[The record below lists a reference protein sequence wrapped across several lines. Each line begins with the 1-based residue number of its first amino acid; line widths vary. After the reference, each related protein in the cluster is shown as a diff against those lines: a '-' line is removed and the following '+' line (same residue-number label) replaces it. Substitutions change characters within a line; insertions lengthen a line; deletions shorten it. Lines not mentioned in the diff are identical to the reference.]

1 MEASVTGAQSTS
13 FPQEETAELGGAS
26 DDLLEVWVSV
36 LQILEREWQ
45 TQLSVKN
52 IHPGLMEQNKGAIFV
67 HAWNLSRWIHQM
79 KLVVVAISGEGN
91 WEIKEAEGRQFL
103 PYVPFW
109 TIDEFSIKKEITPVR
124 LESIKKKSTNNK
136 C

>member
-1 MEASVTGAQSTS
+1 MTGAKSKS

-26 DDLLEVWVSV
+26 DDLLELWVSV

-67 HAWNLSRWIHQM
+67 HAWTLSKWIHK

-91 WEIKEAEGRQFL
+91 WEIKEAEGGQFL
-103 PYVPFW
+103 PYVPF
-109 TIDEFSIKKEITPVR
+109 
-124 LESIKKKSTNNK
+124 
-136 C
+136 

>member
-1 MEASVTGAQSTS
+1 
-13 FPQEETAELGGAS
+13 
-26 DDLLEVWVSV
+26 
-36 LQILEREWQ
+36 
-45 TQLSVKN
+45 
-52 IHPGLMEQNKGAIFV
+52 
-67 HAWNLSRWIHQM
+67 M

-103 PYVPFW
+103 PYVPFC

>member
-52 IHPGLMEQNKGAIFV
+52 IHPGLMEQNKGAVFV